1 MPDNSYSVYV
11 SEQLRA
17 VRRNVISYPLPE
29 FPLANGLI
37 IPYATGGNAI
47 PRGAS
52 SYLYYLRTFVGEAKI
67 IANPAD
73 DLPTVDLYTFPMT
86 GIVHDIGDSYRYSD
100 KDLEHAQFAGV
111 DLTAAKGLAAKEAA
125 FVKLEKVGYLGDSA
139 YNLRGLLNHENIP
152 IASLL
157 NDGVN
162 GSTRWRDKTPYQ
174 VLRDLR
180 DMSAAVAIE
189 SQMRESADTLLIPPI
204 QDFYLGQTFTSPTNP
219 QTTLKEAFFKTQ
231 GADGIQ
237 NIQQV
242 PWLEGAF
249 NGQDVA
255 IVYKRRE
262 DKIKLHVPIPF
273 YAKAPQEAGFGWRVP
288 CRLTTGGVELTF
300 PMSARIFVGI

>member
-1 MPDNSYSVYV
+1 MPDNSYSLYV
-11 SEQLRA
+11 SEQLRV
-17 VRRNVISYPLPE
+17 VRREVIEYPLPE

-37 IPYATGGNAI
+37 VPRATGNNAI
-47 PRGAS
+47 PRGAT

-86 GIVHDIGDSYRYSD
+86 GVVHDVGDSYRYSD
-100 KDLEHAQFAGV
+100 KDLENAQFAGQN
-111 DLTAAKGLAAKEAA
+111 LTSSKALAAKEAA
-125 FVKLEKVGYLGDSA
+125 FVKLEKIGYLGDSA
-139 YNLRGLLNHENIP
+139 YNLQGFMNHPNVP
-152 IASLL
+152 IATVL
-157 NDGVN
+157 NDGAN
-162 GSTRWRDKTPYQ
+162 NSTQWRNKTAIQ

-180 DMSAAVAIE
+180 DMSAAVPIE
-189 SQMRESADTLLIPPI
+189 SGMRETADTLLIPSI
-204 QDFYLGQTFTSPTNP
+204 QDFYLGQTFTNPLNP

-242 PWLEGAF
+242 PWLSGAF

-262 DKIKLHVPIPF
+262 DKVKLHVPIPF
-273 YAKAPQEAGFGWRVP
+273 YAKNPQESGFSWRVP

-300 PMSARIFVGI
+300 PLSARIFVGI